1 MRWLSFATAGLLTVA
16 VAYRADAAVPRS
28 IAVLL
33 GPSVG
38 YFLAESKICGWN
50 LDEKIR
56 QTYER
61 DFPAIGMTDEQQ
73 SEAWAKAKAH
83 EAKLVN
89 LPEKVMA
96 PTKAKICA
104 SADHQAL
111 LYDLGG

>member
-1 MRWLSFATAGLLTVA
+1 MRWLLLATAGLLTVA
-16 VAYRADAAVPRS
+16 TAHPADAAVPRA

-38 YFLAESKICGWN
+38 YFMAESKICGWN
-50 LDEKIR
+50 LDERIR

-61 DFPAIGMTDEQQ
+61 DFAAIGMTPEQQ

-83 EAKLVN
+83 EAKLMN
-89 LPEKVMA
+89 LPDKAMA
-96 PTKAKICA
+96 PMKTKICA

>member
-1 MRWLSFATAGLLTVA
+1 
-16 VAYRADAAVPRS
+16 
-28 IAVLL
+28 
-33 GPSVG
+33 
-38 YFLAESKICGWN
+38 
-50 LDEKIR
+50 
-56 QTYER
+56 
-61 DFPAIGMTDEQQ
+61 MTDEQQ

-96 PTKAKICA
+96 PMKAKICA